1 MNDQTGTSHKPSERA
16 TRGFTLMELMV
27 VIAILGLLVTLVA
40 PNVWNVFRQGNVRT
54 AQAQIKGFEGAIGQ
68 YRSVHGG
75 KIPDSLDVL
84 VQPDPQNFN
93 ESYLSQEAIPLDPW
107 GNPYEYKKLSSSKYE
122 IISRGADGVPG
133 GSDDDEDITNHDTKK

>member
-1 MNDQTGTSHKPSERA
+1 
-16 TRGFTLMELMV
+16 MELMV

-54 AQAQIKGFEGAIGQ
+54 TEAQIKNFEGAIGQ

-75 KIPDSLDVL
+75 KIPDSLQVL

-93 ESYLSQEAIPLDPW
+93 ESYLGQDDIPLDPW
-107 GNPYEYKKLSSSKYE
+107 GNEYQYKKITSSKYE
-122 IISRGADGVPG
+122 IKSFGADGVPG
-133 GSDDDEDITNHDTKK
+133 GEADDEDISNLKSSKN